1 MTSFISSIAYAS
13 SSLNKQLSLLSENLL
28 KEKIISTNIFCSI
41 STYSRI
47 NVRRWR
53 KNLMSRNTYTLK
65 MLPQT
70 EQNEKEERLPLT
82 FPPKILVLSLVKGI
96 RIALYLIKKACDV
109 LIMHNA
115 LSIASRLK

>member
-1 MTSFISSIAYAS
+1 MIFQTFPHP
-13 SSLNKQLSLLSENLL
+13 SLLRENLP
-28 KEKIISTNIFCSI
+28 KEKIISLNIFCSI

-53 KNLMSRNTYTLK
+53 KNLTSRNTYTLK
-65 MLPQT
+65 MLPQI

-96 RIALYLIKKACDV
+96 RIVFYLIKKVC
-109 LIMHNA
+109 
-115 LSIASRLK
+115 

>member
-1 MTSFISSIAYAS
+1 MTSFISSIVHAS
-13 SSLNKQLSLLSENLL
+13 SSLNKQLSFLSENLP
-28 KEKIISTNIFCSI
+28 KEKIISFNIFCSI

-70 EQNEKEERLPLT
+70 EQNERDERLPLT

-96 RIALYLIKKACDV
+96 RIAFYLIKKVC
-109 LIMHNA
+109 
-115 LSIASRLK
+115 

>member
-1 MTSFISSIAYAS
+1 MASFISSITHAS

-41 STYSRI
+41 SSYTRI

-53 KNLMSRNTYTLK
+53 KNLMSRNGYILK
-65 MLPQT
+65 MLSQT
-70 EQNEKEERLPLT
+70 ERNEKEERLPLT

-96 RIALYLIKKACDV
+96 RIVFYLIKKVC
-109 LIMHNA
+109 
-115 LSIASRLK
+115 

>member
-1 MTSFISSIAYAS
+1 MASFISSITHTS

-41 STYSRI
+41 STYTRI
-47 NVRRWR
+47 KSRRWR
-53 KNLMSRNTYTLK
+53 NNLISRNSYTLK

-96 RIALYLIKKACDV
+96 RIAFYLIKKVC
-109 LIMHNA
+109 
-115 LSIASRLK
+115 

>member
-13 SSLNKQLSLLSENLL
+13 SSLNKQSSLLSENLP
-28 KEKIISTNIFCSI
+28 KEKIISFNIFCSI

-65 MLPQT
+65 MLLQT
-70 EQNEKEERLPLT
+70 EKNEKEERLPLT

-96 RIALYLIKKACDV
+96 RIAFYLIKKVC
-109 LIMHNA
+109 
-115 LSIASRLK
+115 

>member
-1 MTSFISSIAYAS
+1 MASFISSITHAS
-13 SSLNKQLSLLSENLL
+13 SLLNKQLSLLNENLL

-47 NVRRWR
+47 NARRWR

-70 EQNEKEERLPLT
+70 ERNEREERLPLT

-96 RIALYLIKKACDV
+96 RIALYLIKKAC
-109 LIMHNA
+109 
-115 LSIASRLK
+115 

>member
-1 MTSFISSIAYAS
+1 
-13 SSLNKQLSLLSENLL
+13 
-28 KEKIISTNIFCSI
+28 EKIISTNIFCSI

-65 MLPQT
+65 MLLQT
-70 EQNEKEERLPLT
+70 EQNEKEECLPLT

-96 RIALYLIKKACDV
+96 RIAFYLIKKVC
-109 LIMHNA
+109 
-115 LSIASRLK
+115 

>member
-1 MTSFISSIAYAS
+1 MLVSLIFSITHAS
-13 SSLNKQLSLLSENLL
+13 SSLNKQLSLLSGNLP
-28 KEKIISTNIFCSI
+28 KEKIISFNIFCSI

-65 MLPQT
+65 MLLQT

-96 RIALYLIKKACDV
+96 RIAFYLIKKVC
-109 LIMHNA
+109 
-115 LSIASRLK
+115 

>member
-13 SSLNKQLSLLSENLL
+13 SSMNKQLSLLSENLP
-28 KEKIISTNIFCSI
+28 KEKIISLNIFFCSI

-53 KNLMSRNTYTLK
+53 KNLTSRNTYTLK

-82 FPPKILVLSLVKGI
+82 FPPKIMVLSLVKGI
-96 RIALYLIKKACDV
+96 RIAFYLIKKVC
-109 LIMHNA
+109 
-115 LSIASRLK
+115 

>member
-1 MTSFISSIAYAS
+1 MLASLISSIAYAS
-13 SSLNKQLSLLSENLL
+13 SSLNKQSSLLSENLP

-65 MLPQT
+65 MLLQT

-96 RIALYLIKKACDV
+96 RIAFYLIKKVC
-109 LIMHNA
+109 
-115 LSIASRLK
+115 

>member
-1 MTSFISSIAYAS
+1 MASFISSITHAS

-41 STYSRI
+41 STYSGI

-53 KNLMSRNTYTLK
+53 KNLMSRNSYTLK
-65 MLPQT
+65 MLLQT

-96 RIALYLIKKACDV
+96 RIAFYLIKKVC
-109 LIMHNA
+109 
-115 LSIASRLK
+115 

>member
-41 STYSRI
+41 STYTRI
-47 NVRRWR
+47 NSRRWR
-53 KNLMSRNTYTLK
+53 NNLISRNSYTLK
-65 MLPQT
+65 MLPQK

-96 RIALYLIKKACDV
+96 RITFYLIKKVC
-109 LIMHNA
+109 
-115 LSIASRLK
+115 

>member
-1 MTSFISSIAYAS
+1 M
-13 SSLNKQLSLLSENLL
+13 NKQLSLLSENLP
-28 KEKIISTNIFCSI
+28 KEKIISLNIFCSI

-53 KNLMSRNTYTLK
+53 KNLTSRNTYTLK
-65 MLPQT
+65 MLPQI

-96 RIALYLIKKACDV
+96 RIVFYLIKKVC
-109 LIMHNA
+109 
-115 LSIASRLK
+115 

>member
-13 SSLNKQLSLLSENLL
+13 SSMNKQLSLLSENLP
-28 KEKIISTNIFCSI
+28 KEKIISLNIFCSI

-53 KNLMSRNTYTLK
+53 KNLTSRNTYTLK
-65 MLPQT
+65 MLPQI
-70 EQNEKEERLPLT
+70 EKNEKEERLPLT

-96 RIALYLIKKACDV
+96 RIVFYLIKKVC
-109 LIMHNA
+109 
-115 LSIASRLK
+115 

>member
-1 MTSFISSIAYAS
+1 MLVSLIFSITHAS

-41 STYSRI
+41 STYTRI
-47 NVRRWR
+47 NSRRWR
-53 KNLMSRNTYTLK
+53 KNLMSRNSYILK

-70 EQNEKEERLPLT
+70 EKNEKEERLPLT

-96 RIALYLIKKACDV
+96 RIAFYLIKKVC
-109 LIMHNA
+109 
-115 LSIASRLK
+115 